1 MKKRNLGF
9 TELLLYISR
18 HKKFVLFTVIL
29 ASIAAVIYSLLAT
42 QYWRSNVTF
51 LPSETDNL
59 MSMGSVSYLRSSIF
73 DMGVQPASSELIML
87 MKSNRFSNQV
97 IKKFNLKEY
106 FKLQEVD
113 SLKVRDQLIKNLH
126 TKIMK
131 FSLDEETG
139 LISVSAL
146 TKDKYLSARIANYY
160 CVILSEYNREIRTTK
175 SKRTRA
181 FLENRI
187 LTIESEIDSLSLD
200 LRDFQDKYKVLD
212 VNLQTQKIIEIY
224 SEIIS
229 QKMITELNLEMTRQQ
244 KSENSPDIL
253 KLKDEINAYDE
264 KIKEMEHWDNDVSKY
279 MLKMDKVPT
288 LMLKLS
294 NIRMNIEVLTTV
306 YEFLYPQ
313 YETAK
318 IEELREIHS
327 IEIIDYAVPSGKRAK
342 PKRAMICIITFF
354 LAVIFSILTSII
366 IEIYKDYLADKG
378 NQNILLEIKTNF
390 FPKHK

>member
-9 TELLLYISR
+9 AELLLYISR
-18 HKKFVLFTVIL
+18 HKKFVLFTIIL

-59 MSMGSVSYLRSSIF
+59 MSVGSIGDLRSSIF

-87 MKSNRFSNQV
+87 MKSNRFSYKI
-97 IKKFNLKEY
+97 IKKFNLAEY
-106 FKLQEVD
+106 FKIRESD
-113 SLKVRDQLIKNLH
+113 SLKVRDKVIANLH
-126 TKIMK
+126 SKIIK

-146 TKDKYLSARIANYY
+146 TNDKYLSARIANYY
-160 CVILSEYNREIRTTK
+160 CLILSEYNREIRTTK
-175 SKRTRA
+175 SKRTRE
-181 FLENRI
+181 FIENRI
-187 LTIESEIDSLSLD
+187 LTIESEIDSLSLA
-200 LRDFQDKYKVLD
+200 LKQFQDKYNVLD
-212 VNLQTQKIIEIY
+212 VNIQTKKIIEIY

-229 QKMITELNLEMTRQQ
+229 QKMITELNLEMTKQQ
-244 KSENSPDIL
+244 KSENSPEIR
-253 KLKDEINAYDE
+253 KLKDEINAYDK
-264 KIKEMEHWDNDVSKY
+264 KIKDMEYLDNNVSKY
-279 MLKMDKVPT
+279 MLKMDNIPT

-306 YEFLYPQ
+306 YQFLYPQ

-327 IEIIDYAVPSGKRAK
+327 LEIIDKAVPTGKRAE

-366 IEIYKDYLADKG
+366 IELFKDYLADKE
-378 NQNILLEIKTNF
+378 NQNLLIEIKTNF
-390 FPKHK
+390 FSKHK

>member
-1 MKKRNLGF
+1 MKRKNLGF
-9 TELLLYISR
+9 TELLLFISR
-18 HKKFVLFTVIL
+18 HKKFVLFTVII
-29 ASIAAVIYSLLAT
+29 ASLAAVIYSLLVT

-51 LPSETDNL
+51 LPSEADNL
-59 MSMGSVSYLRSSIF
+59 MSMGSISDLRSSLF
-73 DMGVQPASSELIML
+73 DTGVQPASSELIML
-87 MKSNRFSNQV
+87 MKSNRFSNKV
-97 IKKFNLKEY
+97 IKKFNLTEY
-106 FKLQEVD
+106 FKLKDPD
-113 SLKVRDQLIKNLH
+113 SLKVRDKAIEDLH

-146 TKDKYLSARIANYY
+146 TKDKFLSAQIANYY

-175 SKRTRA
+175 SKRTRV

-187 LTIESEIDSLSLD
+187 RSIETEIDSLSMALKQ
-200 LRDFQDKYKVLD
+200 FQEKYNVLD
-212 VNLQTQKIIEIY
+212 VNIQTQQIIEIY

-229 QKMITELNLEMTRQQ
+229 QKMISELNLEITKQQ
-244 KSENSPDIL
+244 KSENSPDIV
-253 KLKDEINAYDE
+253 KLNREIDAYND
-264 KIKEMEHWDNDVSKY
+264 KIKEMEYLDNDVSKY
-279 MLKMDKVPT
+279 ILKMDNIPA

-294 NIRMNIEVLTTV
+294 NIRMNIEVLTAV

-327 IEIIDYAVPSGKRAK
+327 LEIIDKAVPTGKRAE

-366 IEIYKDYLADKG
+366 IELFKDYLADKE
-378 NQNILLEIKTNF
+378 NQNLLIEIKTNF
-390 FPKHK
+390 FSKHK